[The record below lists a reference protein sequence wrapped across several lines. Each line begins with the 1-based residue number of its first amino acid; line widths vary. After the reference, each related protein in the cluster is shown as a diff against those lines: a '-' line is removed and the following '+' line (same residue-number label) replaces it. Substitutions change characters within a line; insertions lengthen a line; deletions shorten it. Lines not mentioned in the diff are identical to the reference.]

1 MMTFAELEAIL
12 EPTGFPWTY
21 HHWDTPPPPPYGVY
35 LSVRDNPFFADNRT
49 YTFSAGIRL
58 EVYSLERDTSLDDK
72 VRAALD
78 AAEIPY
84 DTDYTFLESE
94 GLYESIFEIE
104 V

>member
-1 MMTFAELEAIL
+1 MMTFAELVAIL

-35 LSVRDNPFFADNRT
+35 LSVRDDPFFADNRT
-49 YTFSAGIRL
+49 YTFSASIRL

>member
-1 MMTFAELEAIL
+1 MMTFAELVAIL
-12 EPTGFPWTY
+12 EPTGFPWNY

-35 LSVRDNPFFADNRT
+35 LSVRDDPFFADNRT

>member
-1 MMTFAELEAIL
+1 MMTFAELVAIL

-35 LSVRDNPFFADNRT
+35 LSVRDDPFFADNRT
-49 YTFSAGIRL
+49 YTFCAGIRL

>member
-1 MMTFAELEAIL
+1 MMTFAELVAIL

-49 YTFSAGIRL
+49 YTFCAGIRL

>member
-1 MMTFAELEAIL
+1 MTFTELVAIL
-12 EPTGFPWTY
+12 APTGIPWTY
-21 HHWDTPPPPPYGVY
+21 HHWTTPPAPPYGVY
-35 LSVRDNPFFADNRT
+35 LSVRDNPFFADDQT
-49 YTFSAGIRL
+49 YVFTSGIRL
-58 EVYSLERDTSLDDK
+58 EVYSLERDTSLDDA

-78 AAEIPY
+78 AAQIPY

>member
-1 MMTFAELEAIL
+1 MMTFAELAAIL

-35 LSVRDNPFFADNRT
+35 LSVRDDPFFADNRT

-58 EVYSLERDTSLDDK
+58 EVYSLEQDTSLDDK

>member
-1 MMTFAELEAIL
+1 MMTFAELVAIL

-35 LSVRDNPFFADNRT
+35 LSVRDDPFFADNRT

-58 EVYSLERDTSLDDK
+58 EVYSLERDTSLDEK

>member
-1 MMTFAELEAIL
+1 MMTFAELVAIL

-78 AAEIPY
+78 DAEIPY

>member
-1 MMTFAELEAIL
+1 MMTFAELVAIL

-58 EVYSLERDTSLDDK
+58 EVYSLERETSLDDK

>member
-1 MMTFAELEAIL
+1 MMTFAELVAIL

>member
-1 MMTFAELEAIL
+1 MMTFAELVAIL
-12 EPTGFPWTY
+12 EPTGFPWAY

>member
-1 MMTFAELEAIL
+1 MMTFAELVAIL

-35 LSVRDNPFFADNRT
+35 LSVRDDPFFADNRT

-72 VRAALD
+72 VRTALD

>member
-1 MMTFAELEAIL
+1 MMTFAELVAIL

-35 LSVRDNPFFADNRT
+35 LSVRDDPFFADNRT

>member
-1 MMTFAELEAIL
+1 MMPFAELVAIL

-49 YTFSAGIRL
+49 YTFCAGIRL

>member
-1 MMTFAELEAIL
+1 MMTFAELVTIL

-49 YTFSAGIRL
+49 YTFCAGIRL

>member
-1 MMTFAELEAIL
+1 MMTFTELVAIL
-12 EPTGFPWTY
+12 APTGIPWTY
-21 HHWDTPPPPPYGVY
+21 HHWTAPPAPPYGVY
-35 LSVRDNPFFADNRT
+35 LSVRDNPFFADDQT
-49 YTFSAGIRL
+49 YVFTSGIRL
-58 EVYSLERDTSLDDK
+58 EVYSLERDTSLDDA

-78 AAEIPY
+78 AAQIPY

>member
-1 MMTFAELEAIL
+1 MMTFAELVAIL

-21 HHWDTPPPPPYGVY
+21 HHCDTPPPPPYGVY
-35 LSVRDNPFFADNRT
+35 LSVRDNLFFADNRT

>member
-1 MMTFAELEAIL
+1 MMTFTELVAIL
-12 EPTGFPWTY
+12 APTGIPWTY
-21 HHWDTPPPPPYGVY
+21 HHWTAPPAPPYGVY
-35 LSVRDNPFFADNRT
+35 LSVWDNPFFADDQT
-49 YTFSAGIRL
+49 YVFTSGIRL
-58 EVYSLERDTSLDDK
+58 EVYSLERDTSLDDA

-78 AAEIPY
+78 AAQIPY

>member
-1 MMTFAELEAIL
+1 MMTFAELVAIL

-35 LSVRDNPFFADNRT
+35 LSVRDDPFFADNRT
-49 YTFSAGIRL
+49 YTFSSGIRL

>member
-1 MMTFAELEAIL
+1 MTFAELVAIL
-12 EPTGFPWTY
+12 ASTGIPWTY
-21 HHWDTPPPPPYGVY
+21 HHWTTPPAPPYGVY
-35 LSVRDNPFFADNRT
+35 LSVRDNPFFADDQT
-49 YTFSAGIRL
+49 YAFTSVILL
-58 EVYSLERDTSLDDK
+58 EVYYLERDTSLDDA

-78 AAEIPY
+78 AAQIPY

>member
-1 MMTFAELEAIL
+1 MMTFAELVAIL

-104 V
+104 L

>member
-1 MMTFAELEAIL
+1 MMTFAELVAIL
-12 EPTGFPWTY
+12 TPTGIPWTY
-21 HHWDTPPPPPYGVY
+21 HRWDKPPSPPYGVY
-35 LSVRDNPFFADNRT
+35 LSVRDNPFFADDQT
-49 YTFSAGIRL
+49 YAFTSGIQL
-58 EVYSLERDTSLDDK
+58 EVYSLERDTSLDDA

-78 AAEIPY
+78 AAQIPY

>member
-1 MMTFAELEAIL
+1 MMTFAELVAIL

-49 YTFSAGIRL
+49 YTFCAGIRL

-84 DTDYTFLESE
+84 DADYTFLESE

>member
-1 MMTFAELEAIL
+1 MRTFAELVAIL